1 MDRYFN
7 KPVHKKEFEFTKL
20 GPSVCVLGRS
30 GLGKTWTVHNALD
43 PCVEITSDILKSKQ
57 ATLEFL
63 EKIRGTS
70 IPIIIDEYECIHDL
84 VGLKEITAP
93 PTSGLFVV
101 ISQVPVKFDFEIKV
115 YDFPVPTF
123 EQVKKIVPAASDEAI
138 LKANGDLRAVFQSLE
153 FKSDDRDLFPGTK
166 EFISNIVSK
175 NKNENPCAYIGA
187 PLSEPGNIAAIIQAN
202 YIDSTGRLEL
212 ISEQLSMADV
222 LDSRVYAGDWN
233 MLPYFNL
240 FGCILP
246 AYEINHSLGDEL
258 RPGETW
264 TKYQN
269 MCMRS
274 KRIASMS
281 NKVPHC
287 HLDLG
292 ALLLIR
298 DYIEKDYDEAVRLMR
313 EYGFT
318 PQDVDVLNHVS
329 PYRKI
334 KAKTLST
341 IKKCLK
347 ELASIA

>member
-1 MDRYFN
+1 M
-7 KPVHKKEFEFTKL
+7 
-20 GPSVCVLGRS
+20 
-30 GLGKTWTVHNALD
+30 
-43 PCVEITSDILKSKQ
+43 
-57 ATLEFL
+57 
-63 EKIRGTS
+63 
-70 IPIIIDEYECIHDL
+70 
-84 VGLKEITAP
+84 
-93 PTSGLFVV
+93 
-101 ISQVPVKFDFEIKV
+101 
-115 YDFPVPTF
+115 
-123 EQVKKIVPAASDEAI
+123 
-138 LKANGDLRAVFQSLE
+138 
-153 FKSDDRDLFPGTK
+153 
-166 EFISNIVSK
+166 
-175 NKNENPCAYIGA
+175 
-187 PLSEPGNIAAIIQAN
+187 
-202 YIDSTGRLEL
+202 
-212 ISEQLSMADV
+212 

-246 AYEINHSLGDEL
+246 AYEINHSLGPNL

-274 KRIASMS
+274 KRIAAMS
-281 NKVPHC
+281 NKIPHC
-287 HLDLG
+287 HLDLE

-298 DYIEKDYDEAVRLMR
+298 DYIEKDCDEAVRLMR

>member
-7 KPVHKKEFEFTKL
+7 KPIHKKEVEFTKL
-20 GPSVCVLGRS
+20 GPAVCVLGKS
-30 GLGKTWTVHNALD
+30 GIGKTWTVSRALA
-43 PCVEITSDILKSKQ
+43 PHVEMTADILKSKQ

-70 IPIIIDEYECIHDL
+70 IPVIIDEYESIHDL
-84 VGLKEITAP
+84 VGLKEIVAP
-93 PTSGLFVV
+93 PTSGQFVV
-101 ISQVPVKFDFEIKV
+101 ISQIPVKFEFEIKI
-115 YDFPVPTF
+115 YEFPVPTF
-123 EQVKKIVPAASDEAI
+123 DQVKQIVPDASDDVIHA
-138 LKANGDLRAVFQSLE
+138 ANGDLRAVIQSLS
-153 FKSDDRDLFPGTK
+153 FRSDDRDLFPGTK
-166 EFISNIVSK
+166 EFISKIVSRTE
-175 NKNENPCAYIGA
+175 NENPCNYIGN

-202 YIDSTGRLEL
+202 YIDSAGRLEV
-212 ISEQLSMADV
+212 ISEYLSVADM

-246 AYEINHSLGDEL
+246 AYEINHSLGPNL

-274 KRIASMS
+274 KRIAAMS
-281 NKVPHC
+281 NKIPHC
-287 HLDLG
+287 HLDLE

-298 DYIEKDYDEAVRLMR
+298 DYIEKDCDEAVRLMR

>member
-7 KPVHKKEFEFTKL
+7 KPAHKKEFEFTKV
-20 GPSVCVLGRS
+20 GPAVCVLGKS
-30 GLGKTWTVHNALD
+30 GIGKTWTVHQALD

-57 ATLEFL
+57 ATIEFL

-70 IPIIIDEYECIHDL
+70 ISVIIDEYECVHDL
-84 VGLKEITAP
+84 VGLKEIKAP

-101 ISQVPVKFDFEIKV
+101 ISQVPVKIEFEIQV
-115 YDFPVPTF
+115 YEFPVPTF
-123 EQVKKIVPAASDEAI
+123 EQVKKIVPDATDEAI
-138 LKANGDLRAVFQSLE
+138 LKANGDLRAVFQSLA

-175 NKNENPCAYIGA
+175 NKTENPCDYIGA

-202 YIDSTGRLEL
+202 YIYSSGRTDV

-222 LDSRVYAGDWN
+222 IDSMVYAGDWN

-246 AYEINHSLGDEL
+246 AYEINHSLGSEL

-274 KRIASMS
+274 KRISTMC

-287 HLDLG
+287 PLDMD

-298 DYIEKDYDEAVRLMR
+298 DYIEKDCDGAVRLMR

-334 KAKTLST
+334 KAKTLGT
-341 IKKCLK
+341 LKKCLK
-347 ELASIA
+347 EPAPTV

>member
-1 MDRYFN
+1 M
-7 KPVHKKEFEFTKL
+7 
-20 GPSVCVLGRS
+20 
-30 GLGKTWTVHNALD
+30 
-43 PCVEITSDILKSKQ
+43 
-57 ATLEFL
+57 
-63 EKIRGTS
+63 
-70 IPIIIDEYECIHDL
+70 
-84 VGLKEITAP
+84 VGLKEITQP

-101 ISQVPVKFDFEIKV
+101 VSQVPVKFEFEIKV

-123 EQVKKIVPAASDEAI
+123 QQVKKIVPSASDEAI
-138 LKANGDLRAVFQSLE
+138 AKANGDLRAVLQSVE
-153 FKSDDRDLFPGTK
+153 FKSDDRDLFPGTR

-175 NKNENPCAYIGA
+175 NKTENPCDYIGN

-202 YIDSTGRLEL
+202 YIDSDGRLEV

-222 LDSRVYAGDWN
+222 IDSRVYAGDWS

-246 AYEINHSLGDEL
+246 AYEINHSLGPVL

-274 KRIASMS
+274 KRISSMS

-287 HLDLG
+287 HLDLHG
-292 ALLLIR
+292 LLVIR
-298 DYIEKDYDEAVRLMR
+298 DYIEKNGDEALRLMR

-334 KAKTLST
+334 KAKTLIT
-341 IKKCLK
+341 LKKCLK
-347 ELASIA
+347 EPAPTV